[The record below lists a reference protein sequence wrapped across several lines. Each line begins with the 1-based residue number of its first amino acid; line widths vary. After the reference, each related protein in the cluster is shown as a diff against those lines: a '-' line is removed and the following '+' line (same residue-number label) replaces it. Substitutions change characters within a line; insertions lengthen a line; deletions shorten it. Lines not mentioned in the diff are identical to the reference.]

1 MEKASEFICGVVE
14 GFYGRPWSMEQR
26 KELFRWLQKWD
37 LNTYMYGPKD
47 DLKHRLLW
55 RETYSDQEAA
65 LLKSLVQAAQNC
77 GVEFVYAIS
86 PGHDIIFSSTGDVE
100 LLKRKVKQVVDLG
113 CKSFA
118 VLFDDIDHSMCHAD
132 KEAFSSFAHAQVSV
146 ANEIYQYLGEPAVF
160 LFCPTEYCNS
170 LCYPC
175 LTKSYYLKTVG
186 EELLPGI
193 RVIWTG
199 TKVVPRDVSVESL
212 EAVED
217 VLKRSPVIWDNLHAN
232 DYDSRRVFLGPYKG
246 RPSSLIPKLQGVLLN
261 PNCEFEANFIPLHS
275 LATWFKSG
283 RKARNQKKDREAEH
297 NGCLT
302 EPDDTVCEA
311 ETSYSPQE
319 ALNMA
324 LQEWMKEINK
334 PFLPGRQV
342 LQSKMATFET
352 TSSSVPNS
360 NLDVRVT
367 NPGTDSVSPQCNKT
381 SPLRV
386 ESEDMASPAD
396 QWAFRAATKTK
407 EDDPD
412 TRTPNEFHSKHQKD
426 SRTGEEAQPL
436 CDLQKDSRKDDL
448 ASPITEYE
456 NKEGYKLLKAVDDIQ
471 PDKEI
476 GATILEDTQ
485 KVSNAKEGYGI
496 GVVSTGPPSP
506 DSNTE
511 TSMCEDEELSKKV
524 DQLTNE
530 KRISEC
536 PTAQESG
543 GRGSSE
549 RSGDNSEGKRLGLAQ
564 QRMLPGFLT
573 EADIRTLVELYYLP
587 YDHGEEADNLLR
599 EFRWLNDNRDYV
611 SASAKKSEGQKS
623 VEWRSRAQKFCC
635 QCEKIAILH
644 GRFVTCV
651 NRALFYDL
659 YPYIWDMRNILLNA
673 SAFIAWLDGR
683 IVSDIASFGSWA
695 NCFQWCRTNSSPI
708 FLTVDAEPWIYRGGL
723 SGEFQVMLPVGNHNE
738 LFNHPP
744 PLLPVSTV
752 YTVRPFLHKDKVCLY
767 QLCRD
772 SIAGGL
778 ETAELIRTHP
788 DLIGDR
794 LLGSFLTLSPEY
806 CFILETEEAL
816 CGYAAGALNVKTFL
830 KKCETSW
837 YPTVREKYPRPPAAT
852 SLTLTQGA
860 MMFFHTEK
868 LAFPESLLYHFPS
881 LIQLDVLPHV
891 SDPSVGRSLAVC
903 LLSALKANG
912 SQGVFCEVSPT
923 DKRRIDFYSRLGFLE
938 IPTMELPVR
947 ESLILARLL

>member
-1 MEKASEFICGVVE
+1 TLVLFEFS

-283 RKARNQKKDREAEH
+283 RKARNQKKDRGNYSYLDTVVAVVVVVVSPEH

-334 PFLPGRQV
+334 PFLPGTTGRQV

-436 CDLQKDSRKDDL
+436 CDLQKDS
-448 ASPITEYE
+448 
-456 NKEGYKLLKAVDDIQ
+456 
-471 PDKEI
+471 
-476 GATILEDTQ
+476 
-485 KVSNAKEGYGI
+485 
-496 GVVSTGPPSP
+496 SP

-536 PTAQESG
+536 PT
-543 GRGSSE
+543 
-549 RSGDNSEGKRLGLAQ
+549 AQ

-611 SASAKKSEGQKS
+611 SASAKKSEGQKVRS

-673 SAFIAWLDGR
+673 SAFIAWLG
-683 IVSDIASFGSWA
+683 
-695 NCFQWCRTNSSPI
+695 CRTNSSPI

-752 YTVRPFLHKDKVCLY
+752 YTVRPFLHKDKYTMIVCILY
-767 QLCRD
+767 MYKGNIYILALMEVLAMP
-772 SIAGGL
+772 SLSG
-778 ETAELIRTHP
+778 
-788 DLIGDR
+788 R

-912 SQGVFCEVSPT
+912 TLGVFCEVSPT